1 MSGTHKYTQPHN
13 QVIKVKIII
22 PASLEETRIKLAR
35 DNSMQNHEREKQQL
49 AELQAK
55 REHSAVAFQQD
66 MAKYLAS
73 GSIPTG

>member
-1 MSGTHKYTQPHN
+1 M
-13 QVIKVKIII
+13 IKVKIII